1 MGGLGELKKVSKEGP
16 CVVNLFVVFSLSW
29 SLAVLQ

>member
-16 CVVNLFVVFSLSW
+16 CVVNLFVVFYLSW
-29 SLAVLQ
+29 S